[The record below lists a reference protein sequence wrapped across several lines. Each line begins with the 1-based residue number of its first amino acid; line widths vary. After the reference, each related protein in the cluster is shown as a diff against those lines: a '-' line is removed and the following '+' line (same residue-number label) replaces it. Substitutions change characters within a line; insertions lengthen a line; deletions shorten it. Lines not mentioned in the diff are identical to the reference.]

1 MTELNGFKIE
11 KYNQYNLDLNQ
22 RYSTCPLCSHTR
34 RKNPK
39 QKCLTIFAD
48 TGLAH
53 CSHCGER
60 VQLHTYKKK
69 EQDVK
74 YEKPKT
80 VNNTDLPDS
89 LVKYWHERGISQFTL
104 RMMKVGYKREWMP
117 GPNKELPAMFFP
129 YYKNEELINIK
140 YRAHYKEGEE
150 KKRAFKL
157 VKDAQKIPYNLDGI
171 RTEKECIILEGE
183 PDCLS
188 FIECGI
194 RNVTSS
200 PNGSTNKGSV
210 NLLWLDENIEF
221 FENKDTI
228 YLGLDNDEAGQHVQK
243 ELIRRLGAEKIK
255 IIDYGEFKDGNEV
268 LVKKGKEAV
277 KKLIEDAQMIPLE
290 GVSTYSDVKS
300 ELEEFYRNG
309 WKKGYTCG
317 IRDLDEKFSV
327 YTGQYIVVTAVSRS
341 GKSEVVDQMCLGYA
355 LKYGWHIGFASP
367 ENKPNFLHINKLLTK
382 LVGYRPSSKNLQ
394 EDGYKK
400 CSEYIDQKISLID
413 SDVYDLKTVLS
424 KAAELVK
431 RKGLKCLVIDPYN
444 KVELKEGDNN
454 NVNKHTTAYLNE
466 IDRFCRKHD
475 ILIILVA
482 HPVKMRKKEN
492 GEFEDPTMYDIKGG
506 GEFFDMPYHGLGIYR
521 DWANKVTKIKILK
534 CKFEHLG
541 ENNAEVFVR
550 WNPHNTRYMDLEGD
564 MTTPLHERR
573 GIADVS
579 NWVTKNIESENEE
592 VAYEEVMSGF
602 SDDPLST
609 TEIKGDLP
617 F

>member
-39 QKCLTIFAD
+39 QKCLTIFVD

-69 EQDVK
+69 EQDIK
-74 YEKPKT
+74 YEKPKP

-89 LVKYWHERGISQFTL
+89 LVKYWAERGISQFTL

-140 YRAHYKEGEE
+140 FRAHYKEGEE

-171 RTEKECIILEGE
+171 ATDKECIILEGE

-200 PNGSTNKGSV
+200 PNGSTNKGNV
-210 NLLWLDENIEF
+210 NLTWLDENIEY
-221 FENKDTI
+221 FENKDFI

-277 KKLIEDAQMIPLE
+277 LKLIEDAQMIPLE

-309 WKKGYTCG
+309 WKKGYTSG
-317 IRDLDEKFSV
+317 IRDLDEKFST
-327 YTGQYIVVTAVSRS
+327 YTGQFVVVTGTPSCFTKKQTVLTSEGGKAISELKKGDHVLSYNEDLRINQYKKVLNTMINNFNKDKIYRITMRDGTVIECTENHRFYI
-341 GKSEVVDQMCLGYA
+341 GKSYV
-355 LKYGWHIGFASP
+355 
-367 ENKPNFLHINKLLTK
+367 
-382 LVGYRPSSKNLQ
+382 
-394 EDGYKK
+394 
-400 CSEYIDQKISLID
+400 
-413 SDVYDLKTVLS
+413 
-424 KAAELVK
+424 
-431 RKGLKCLVIDPYN
+431 
-444 KVELKEGDNN
+444 
-454 NVNKHTTAYLNE
+454 
-466 IDRFCRKHD
+466 
-475 ILIILVA
+475 
-482 HPVKMRKKEN
+482 
-492 GEFEDPTMYDIKGG
+492 
-506 GEFFDMPYHGLGIYR
+506 
-521 DWANKVTKIKILK
+521 KIKDLLSLK
-534 CKFEHLG
+534 
-541 ENNAEVFVR
+541 
-550 WNPHNTRYMDLEGD
+550 
-564 MTTPLHERR
+564 
-573 GIADVS
+573 
-579 NWVTKNIESENEE
+579 KN
-592 VAYEEVMSGF
+592 
-602 SDDPLST
+602 
-609 TEIKGDLP
+609 K
-617 F
+617 